1 LIIRAKVVL
10 IKEYTS
16 NWNSFTK
23 LLKFSKTESAL
34 YFEKGKQMK
43 IPIYQ
48 IDAFT
53 NSVFSGNPAA
63 VCPLNEWLEDR
74 SLQLIAAENNLSE
87 TAFFV
92 KQKNCYE
99 LRWFTPTMEVDL
111 CGHATLA
118 SAFVIF
124 NHLDSSLNEISF
136 KTTKAGTLIVKRE
149 NDLIAMDFP
158 SRKAQPCKT
167 SNVLIQAFRITPSEV
182 LLARDYLVVFESE
195 EQIKLLKPDMNRI
208 MLLDSLGVIVTAPG
222 KKSDFVSRFFA
233 PKAGI
238 PEDPVTGSAHSTLI
252 PYWSERLNK
261 KSTHAFQFS
270 QRGGELFCEDLGERV
285 KIAGK
290 AVSYLEGAIYL

>member
-1 LIIRAKVVL
+1 
-10 IKEYTS
+10 
-16 NWNSFTK
+16 
-23 LLKFSKTESAL
+23 
-34 YFEKGKQMK
+34 MK

-53 NSVFSGNPAA
+53 NNVFSGNPAA
-63 VCPLNEWLEDR
+63 VCPLNEWLEHGT
-74 SLQLIAAENNLSE
+74 LQLIAAENNLSE

-124 NHLDSSLNEISF
+124 NHLDLSLNEIVF

-167 SNVLIQAFRITPSEV
+167 SNVLIQAFRIKPSEV

-222 KKSDFVSRFFA
+222 TKSDFVSRFFA

-261 KSTHAFQFS
+261 KSTHAFQIS
-270 QRGGELFCEDLGERV
+270 PRGGELFCENLGERV

-290 AVSYLEGAIYL
+290 AVLYLEGAIYL